1 MAKSRGIAVA
11 QHIEEVSMRR
21 ALVRSS
27 LLSLAAA
34 CCLNLAPVGAAMAA
48 ESSMTVYADQAKVL
62 KVNGTAASVI
72 VGNPMIAD
80 VVLQGG
86 VVAVQGRHFGN
97 TNVLILDSRGN
108 EIASIQVNVLR
119 QESNSVEIYKGAAE
133 GKIVGKH
140 SFICAPDCES
150 VMMPGDDVDYN
161 ALISTQIGA
170 KSKEALTSAQ
180 AASE

>member
-1 MAKSRGIAVA
+1 
-11 QHIEEVSMRR
+11 MRR
-21 ALVRSS
+21 AVVRSS

-34 CCLNLAPVGAAMAA
+34 CCFSFAPIGAAMAA

-97 TNVLILDSRGN
+97 TNVLVLDSRGN
-108 EIASIQVNVLR
+108 ELASMQVNVLR
-119 QESNSVEIYKGAAE
+119 EETNSVEIYKGAPE

-140 SFICAPDCES
+140 SYICAPDCES

-161 ALISTQIGA
+161 ALIVTQVGA
-170 KSKEALTSAQ
+170 KTKEALTSAQ
-180 AASE
+180 AGSE

>member
-1 MAKSRGIAVA
+1 
-11 QHIEEVSMRR
+11 MRP
-21 ALVRSS
+21 AFARSS
-27 LLSLAAA
+27 LRSLAAA
-34 CCLNLAPVGAAMAA
+34 CCFSLALLGDAMAGDN
-48 ESSMTVYADQAKVL
+48 SMTVYADQAKVL

-97 TNVLILDSRGN
+97 TNVLVLDSRGN
-108 EIASIQVNVLR
+108 ELASVQVNVLR
-119 QESNSVEIYKGAAE
+119 EESYSVEIYKGAPE

-150 VMMPGDDVDYN
+150 VVMPGDDIDYN
-161 ALISTQIGA
+161 ALIVGQVGA
-170 KSKEALTSAQ
+170 KTKEALTSAQ
-180 AASE
+180 AAGE

>member
-1 MAKSRGIAVA
+1 
-11 QHIEEVSMRR
+11 MRR
-21 ALVRSS
+21 ALARSS

-34 CCLNLAPVGAAMAA
+34 CCFSLAPIGDAMAA
-48 ESSMTVYADQAKVL
+48 DTSMTVFADQAKVL

-97 TNVLILDSRGN
+97 TNVLVLDNHGN
-108 EIASIQVNVLR
+108 ELASVQVNVLR
-119 QESNSVEIYKGAAE
+119 EESNSVEIYKGAPE

-140 SFICAPDCES
+140 SYICAPDCES

-161 ALISTQIGA
+161 ALIVTQVGA
-170 KSKEALTSAQ
+170 KTKEALTSAQ
-180 AASE
+180 AGGE

>member
-1 MAKSRGIAVA
+1 
-11 QHIEEVSMRR
+11 MRR
-21 ALVRSS
+21 ALVHSS

-34 CCLNLAPVGAAMAA
+34 CCFNLALIGDAMAA
-48 ESSMTVYADQAKVL
+48 DNSVTVYADQAKVL

-97 TNVLILDSRGN
+97 TNVLVIDNRGN
-108 EIASIQVNVLR
+108 EIASVQVNVLR
-119 QESNSVEIYKGAAE
+119 AESNSVEIYKGAPE

-161 ALISTQIGA
+161 ALIVTQVGA
-170 KSKEALTSAQ
+170 KTKEALTNAQ
-180 AASE
+180 ATAE

>member
-1 MAKSRGIAVA
+1 
-11 QHIEEVSMRR
+11 MRR
-21 ALVRSS
+21 AAFVRSS

-34 CCLNLAPVGAAMAA
+34 CCLSLAPVGAAIAA
-48 ESSMTVYADQAKVL
+48 DSSMTVYADQAKVL
-62 KVNGTAASVI
+62 KVNGTASSVI

-119 QESNSVEIYKGAAE
+119 QESNSVQIYKGAPE

-161 ALISTQIGA
+161 SLITAQIGA

-180 AASE
+180 AGGE

>member
-1 MAKSRGIAVA
+1 
-11 QHIEEVSMRR
+11 MRR
-21 ALVRSS
+21 ALARSS

-34 CCLNLAPVGAAMAA
+34 CCFSLAAIGDAMAA
-48 ESSMTVYADQAKVL
+48 DTSMTVFADQAKVL

-97 TNVLILDSRGN
+97 TNVLVLDNHGN
-108 EIASIQVNVLR
+108 ELASVQVNVLR
-119 QESNSVEIYKGAAE
+119 EESNSVEIYKGAPE

-140 SFICAPDCES
+140 SYICAPDCES

-161 ALISTQIGA
+161 ALIVTQVGA
-170 KSKEALTSAQ
+170 KTKEALTSAQ
-180 AASE
+180 AGGE

>member
-1 MAKSRGIAVA
+1 
-11 QHIEEVSMRR
+11 MRR

-34 CCLNLAPVGAAMAA
+34 CCLNLAPAGIAMAA
-48 ESSMTVYADQAKVL
+48 EGSMTVYADQAKVL

-119 QESNSVEIYKGAAE
+119 EESNSVEIYKGAAE

-140 SFICAPDCES
+140 SYICAPDCES
-150 VMMPGDDVDYN
+150 VMMPGDDIDYN
-161 ALISTQIGA
+161 ALITAQIGA
-170 KSKEALTSAQ
+170 KTKEALTSAQ
-180 AASE
+180 AGGE